1 MDPLKVYFLLKI
13 GIFQPAMLVYQR
25 VQQTVVWLFFWSITW
40 EALGFGATFSKKKT
54 GALKMGS
61 SLNPEP
67 NPLGSVRPLRSPL
80 RFASVL
86 ENVLAQAGATNI
98 AGWEIHHEWGGF
110 VSPISTWWFFIA
122 MLVYQ
127 SVCSMFLAGWCS
139 VIWAT
144 DGHFPY

>member
-1 MDPLKVYFLLKI
+1 MDPLKVYFLIKNRDI
-13 GIFQPAMLVYQR
+13 PASYVSLPEG
-25 VQQTVVWLFFWSITW
+25 TTNCCLNIFWSITW
-40 EALGFGATFSKKKT
+40 EAIGFGATFSKKT
-54 GALKMGS
+54 QGLKMGS
-61 SLNPEP
+61 SLNPEL
-67 NPLGSVRPLRSPL
+67 NPLEIL

-98 AGWEIHHEWGGF
+98 AGWEIHHEWVD
-110 VSPISTWWFFIA
+110 VSPIKTWWVFIP

-127 SVCSMFLAGWCS
+127 SVCSMFFAGWCS

>member
-1 MDPLKVYFLLKI
+1 MLFAYILKHHLGSPWVWCDL
-13 GIFQPAMLVYQR
+13 FQ
-25 VQQTVVWLFFWSITW
+25 
-40 EALGFGATFSKKKT
+40 KKT

-98 AGWEIHHEWGGF
+98 AGWEIHHE
-110 VSPISTWWFFIA
+110 
-122 MLVYQ
+122 
-127 SVCSMFLAGWCS
+127 
-139 VIWAT
+139 
-144 DGHFPY
+144 